1 MEADFSDMNFLLAL
15 ANILSY
21 FDENEDEFDE
31 MDQIL
36 QRRFG
41 ITRRDIP
48 GLHPAFKELKL
59 EMDTM

>member
-48 GLHPAFKELKL
+48 GLHSALKELKL
-59 EMDTM
+59 EMEAM